1 MARIRSLKPEFF
13 MSDSTGAVSFGAR
26 LLFAGLW
33 TLVDREG
40 RWIWRPKMVK
50 AHIFPHDRD
59 EVVSVEEWATEL
71 VRADMVR
78 FYQDDEAVYVWL
90 PAFLKHQRPH
100 PKEPASVLPAWSAA
114 HPKGWLP
121 WKNTASRETPGTIP
135 SSPGGREGKG
145 TDPDPCT
152 ADAGRARITAPG
164 PLAGTLPRDHL
175 THGFCG
181 SRFCVPSKT
190 VADLERRYGAGGAVA
205 VQAWL
210 QSLNDGLRD
219 DESAGGPLWVVQH
232 FDRFLAASGRLQV
245 ATPAAVSPV
254 EAFKARQRA
263 KASGGVA

>member
-50 AHIFPHDRD
+50 AQIFPHDRD
-59 EVVSVEEWATEL
+59 EVIALEEWATEL

-90 PAFLKHQRPH
+90 PGFLKHQRPH

-121 WKNTASRETPGTIP
+121 WKNTAGRELPGTIP

-145 TDPDPCT
+145 TDPDQEGK
-152 ADAGRARITAPG
+152 GREGGGYRASAPLVMS
-164 PLAGTLPRDHL
+164 PLAWDRKHGGHL
-175 THGFCG
+175 GGLCDWVCFPG
-181 SRFCVPSKT
+181 DLAEQFASRAGWEVDRVRAWALAVRREWEAQRRVPT
-190 VADLERRYGAGGAVA
+190 ERMYDFWTARWSEAHP
-205 VQAWL
+205 
-210 QSLNDGLRD
+210 STP
-219 DESAGGPLWVVQH
+219 SAAQ
-232 FDRFLAASGRLQV
+232 
-245 ATPAAVSPV
+245 SPV